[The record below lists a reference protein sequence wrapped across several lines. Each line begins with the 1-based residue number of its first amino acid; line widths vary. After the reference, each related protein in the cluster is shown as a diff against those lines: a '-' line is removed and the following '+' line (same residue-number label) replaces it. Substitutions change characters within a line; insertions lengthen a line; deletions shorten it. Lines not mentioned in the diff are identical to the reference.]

1 MAAIACA
8 AAVGAS
14 LLIVSLV
21 TNVPADRWTGKAR
34 LAVVAF
40 LLVAV
45 AATMTTASAL
55 HIDPGPLNIWGL
67 EFTLGGPPIDYLG

>member
-1 MAAIACA
+1 MAAVACA
-8 AAVGAS
+8 IAFAVS

-34 LAVVAF
+34 AATVAF
-40 LLVAV
+40 VLVAV
-45 AATMTTASAL
+45 AATMTTASVL

-67 EFTLGGPPIDYLG
+67 QPAPWPAPIDYLG